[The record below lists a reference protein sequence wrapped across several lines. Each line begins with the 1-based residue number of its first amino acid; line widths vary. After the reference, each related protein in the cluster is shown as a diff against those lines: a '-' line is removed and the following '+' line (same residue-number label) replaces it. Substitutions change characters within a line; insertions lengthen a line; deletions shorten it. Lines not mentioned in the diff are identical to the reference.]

1 MDNKKQP
8 LSDNERRFTS
18 NGGNGSWIKFPF
30 GVQLQ
35 SDPAIAFKSILEYEQ
50 FVLKGEMN
58 GTNKDYTNA
67 LDEYTKIM
75 KAKEEEDVAA
85 LSGKN
90 AFRSTEQPNY
100 NIFTESDYTD
110 SRVGG
115 NDAINPMWQFNRDD
129 DIRPPMFIPKQAQ
142 LANMSGISDDI
153 ANDINHALGMGRV
166 YAETYDDNQQIL
178 WLEAGVPRFINII
191 EFYRDAA
198 DADVAEAINR
208 GSIVSLIKKA
218 TINVLK
224 GIVWAISLIPLA
236 PFYLSR
242 FVKFVA
248 TDRIT
253 KYYSF
258 QPTMTMYYET
268 VNSMM
273 QYLSVA
279 MGITPMLVK
288 QHDSRKNDKGEE
300 GSSYVVSDKYVREL
314 DIDNP
319 DSKYANGGIPEI
331 LKNGPDIFKI
341 MNRRAVLAGM
351 ASNEV
356 STRDLM
362 QGLFPG
368 DGKSN
373 NYYFE
378 AEKPGEYKDDHW
390 ALTDAMLNWFGSLK
404 GSVLGA
410 GNYVGFRIE
419 RGADTS
425 ESFSNSTGPTAIAD
439 KLNHVSQEYKQEREN
454 YGASFLERIMAK
466 GAEGFVVKKEGSGFL
481 DQAYSEI
488 VKTISGQISDLT
500 GFDIG
505 TVLATGNGFLDIP
518 EVWKSS
524 SFEKSFSF
532 NIQLRARYGDP
543 VSIFQS
549 IYIPMLMLLALSA
562 PRAIGTNMYTSPFLV
577 RGYCRGMFS
586 VPLGIVTNISI
597 SRGRDDMGWSNTF
610 LPTAVDVQ
618 FTIKDLS
625 PTLFLS
631 MADNG
636 VFDTFS
642 RNSNLLE
649 YLDTLAALG
658 LKERAFF
665 FPKFMRKFR
674 TALGVARTT
683 IFSATYWGS
692 RLGRSNVG
700 RAVNAFMV
708 PFKNDL
714 TSIK

>member
-1 MDNKKQP
+1 MDKQKQP
-8 LSDNERRFTS
+8 LSDNERRFTATGN
-18 NGGNGSWIKFPF
+18 NGGWIKFPF

-35 SDPAIAFKSILEYEQ
+35 SDPSVAFKSILEYEQ

-58 GTNKDYTNA
+58 STNSGYVDALNKYTN
-67 LDEYTKIM
+67 IM
-75 KAKEEEDVAA
+75 T
-85 LSGKN
+85 
-90 AFRSTEQPNY
+90 STEEQDIADIDGGKGVFKSSGQPRY
-100 NIFTESDYTD
+100 NIFNESDYTD
-110 SRVGG
+110 SRIGG
-115 NDAINPMWQFNRDD
+115 NDAINPIWQFNRDD
-129 DIRPPMFIPKQAQ
+129 DIRPPMFIPKTT
-142 LANMSGISDDI
+142 MISKFSTMSDDSYK
-153 ANDINHALGMGRV
+153 DLNHALGMGRV
-166 YAETYDDNQQIL
+166 YADTYDDNQQIL

-208 GSIVSLIKKA
+208 GSILNFIKNAAIKVIS
-218 TINVLK
+218 TT
-224 GIVWAISLIPLA
+224 VWAISLIPLS

-242 FVKFVA
+242 FIKFIA
-248 TDRIT
+248 SDRIT

-273 QYLSVA
+273 QYLAVA
-279 MGITPMLVK
+279 MGISPMIVK
-288 QHDSRKNDKGEE
+288 QSTTEVSSGDGA
-300 GSSYVVSDKYVREL
+300 SYVGNSIIRNLDVPESDQKRYKE
-314 DIDNP
+314 N
-319 DSKYANGGIPEI
+319 GIPEV
-331 LKNGPDIFKI
+331 LRDGPDIFKI
-341 MNRRAVLAGM
+341 MNRRARLAGLG
-351 ASNEV
+351 NTEV
-356 STRDLM
+356 STRELL
-362 QGLFPG
+362 QEIPV
-368 DGKSN
+368 DGKGN
-373 NYYFE
+373 AAYFE
-378 AEKPGEYKDDHW
+378 SEKPGEYKNDHW
-390 ALTDAMLNWFGSLK
+390 WITDAVMNWFGSLK
-404 GSVLGA
+404 GSTLGA

-425 ESFSNSTGPTAIAD
+425 ESFSNSTGPSAIAE

-454 YGASFLERIMAK
+454 YGATFLERIIAK
-466 GAEGFVVKKEGSGFL
+466 GSEGFVDKKDFNGFF
-481 DQAYSEI
+481 DQLKSE
-488 VKTISGQISDLT
+488 VTKTVSASIAKGT

-505 TVLATGNGFLDIP
+505 TVLTTGNGFLDIP
-518 EVWKSS
+518 DVWKSS

-532 NIQLRARYGDP
+532 NIQLRSRYGDA
-543 VSIFQS
+543 VSVFQS
-549 IYIPMLMLLALSA
+549 IYIPLLMLLALSA

-597 SRGRDDMGWSNTF
+597 SRGRDDMGWTNTF

-636 VFDTFS
+636 VFDTFT
-642 RNSNLLE
+642 RNGNLLE

-692 RLGRSNVG
+692 RIGRSNVG
-700 RAVNAFMV
+700 RAINAFMV

-714 TSIK
+714 TSIR